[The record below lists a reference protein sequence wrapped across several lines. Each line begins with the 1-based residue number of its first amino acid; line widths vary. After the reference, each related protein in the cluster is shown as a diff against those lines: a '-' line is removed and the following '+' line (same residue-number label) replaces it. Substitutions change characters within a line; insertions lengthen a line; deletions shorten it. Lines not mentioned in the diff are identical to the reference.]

1 MDPRT
6 QTSAANDPNVDPD
19 VTKDANTSKL
29 KPQKPTETDEGSA
42 TGKRT
47 DTESGVDTGAIE
59 PGRSGQNGA
68 FAG

>member
-19 VTKDANTSKL
+19 VTKDADPSSP
-29 KPQKPTETDEGSA
+29 KPQKPTEAEEDSTSG
-42 TGKRT
+42 TRG

-59 PGRSGQNGA
+59 PGRSGGNGA